1 VITDKIMDT
10 KTLDKILKL
19 KRCGLS
25 LRDIGTVVKMSPE
38 GIRNAIKKYGW
49 TRGNKKGRPTK
60 NK

>member
-1 VITDKIMDT
+1 MDT

-49 TRGNKKGRPTK
+49 TRGDKKGRPTK